1 MSKLSSSDPSQLPQ
15 WVNHFPMLSDL
26 DDPVWTKTASR
37 AKEVVLPAGYEVFR
51 DGDACENYIMVLEG
65 ITRVYKAFENGREM
79 LLYRVNQGETCS
91 LTTSILLAGGK
102 YTASA
107 MTEVECR
114 AVIIPIH
121 EFHDTFDK
129 SKGFRDFVCATFG
142 GRIRDFILLLESI
155 ATRNVDVRLARWMI
169 ENKSE
174 DNTVEVSH
182 KTLAFELGTARE
194 VVSRHLKD
202 FEQKGWV
209 MLSRKN
215 IELINIDAMYQLV
228 EGISY

>member
-1 MSKLSSSDPSQLPQ
+1 MNVKSIDSETKLPE
-15 WVNHFPMLSDL
+15 WVDHFSTLKNL
-26 DDPVWTKTASR
+26 DDPIWVQTANR
-37 AKEVVLPAGYEVFR
+37 AKEVTLPAGYQVFK
-51 DGDACENYIMVLEG
+51 DGDNCENYIMVLEG
-65 ITRVYKAFENGREM
+65 TTRVYKEFENGREM
-79 LLYRVNQGETCS
+79 LLYRVTQGETCS

-107 MTEVECR
+107 KTEDECH

-121 EFHDTFDK
+121 EFHSTFDK

-174 DNTVEVSH
+174 GHQLDASH
-182 KTLAFELGTARE
+182 KTLAFEIGTARE

-202 FEQKGWV
+202 FEQNGWV
-209 MLSRKN
+209 KLSRGSV
-215 IELINIDAMYQLV
+215 ELVDLDALYQLV
-228 EGISY
+228 EGVRY